1 MEAPHVLVK
10 QVRKDLIR
18 ESKEEEKNIKAA
30 SKDLSRTEKAEQ
42 KAYKVYLSPQ
52 LFMRMLT
59 DNQEVVKADA
69 KLEKAEN
76 LKQDGFN
83 EIAPGQVQQAQIN
96 FEVCSDVIYHLN
108 SR

>member
-1 MEAPHVLVK
+1 MEAPRVLVK
-10 QVRKDLIR
+10 QARKDLIQ
-18 ESKEEEKNIKAA
+18 EAKEEEKIIKAA

-52 LFMRMLT
+52 LFLHVLT

-69 KLEKAEN
+69 KLEKVEN

-83 EIAPGQVQQAQIN
+83 ENALGQLQQARIDLNVCNIN
-96 FEVCSDVIYHLN
+96 CHST

>member
-1 MEAPHVLVK
+1 MDTLVK
-10 QVRKDLIR
+10 QARKELIQ
-18 ESKEEEKNIKAA
+18 EAKEEEKIIKAA

-52 LFMRMLT
+52 LFLRVLT

-69 KLEKAEN
+69 KLEKVEN

-83 EIAPGQVQQAQIN
+83 ENALGQLQQAQIDFN
-96 FEVCSDVIYHLN
+96 VCNIDCRST